1 MFPLEKAH
9 VWLCLL
15 SELGLFKLFT
25 FSGFITRAGR
35 CLEEGSPGRGQ
46 PVQQAAVGRGMPAE
60 APGSQTPKPSA
71 GTREGSPELWLCPA
85 GIERPSCETC
95 CVTLGDSSEAA
106 PHAVLRAPSTSF

>member
-25 FSGFITRAGR
+25 FSRFITRGGR

-46 PVQQAAVGRGMPAE
+46 PVQQAAVGKGMPAE
-60 APGSQTPKPSA
+60 ALAARHQSPQLGPGRGALSSGCVQLELSVPHVKP
-71 GTREGSPELWLCPA
+71 
-85 GIERPSCETC
+85 
-95 CVTLGDSSEAA
+95 
-106 PHAVLRAPSTSF
+106 AVLH